1 LVIYVV
7 RIEGMRNAY
16 ILVRKPDGK
25 RPFVRPRYR
34 WEDNIKVDLK
44 YVVKVSLGWVH
55 MAHNVK

>member
-1 LVIYVV
+1 
-7 RIEGMRNAY
+7 MRNAY